1 MAKRKA
7 NADAISAA
15 PAAQGRDLIANIT
28 ARLDYPRSHR
38 DVTIECKRAQK
49 EARKQLFRQF
59 REPGWAFLRPI
70 SRFMVTVL
78 TPARKARALAEF
90 IFRAGPIF
98 WRRLSEDRKRPVDPS
113 PHFPHMGAW
122 SGEGVHAAWIGHST
136 VLIRVDGFTIL
147 TDPVFSTRVGIKIG
161 PLTLGIKRLVH
172 PAVPL
177 QDLPVPDLI
186 LLSHAHMDHL
196 DRPSLRKLENRGTT
210 VITAAGTSDLL
221 RVKRYHAVHEL
232 RWDESRQV
240 GPAKVRAFEVKHWG
254 ARTRTDVHRGY
265 NGYLIEAGRYRIIF
279 GGDTAYTDLFRK
291 VRSSKPVDLAIMPI
305 GAYDPWIHA
314 HCNPEQALA
323 MANDSGA
330 EFLLPVHHRTFK
342 LSNEPYEEPIER
354 LLLASG
360 SAQDRIAVRE
370 IGDEFYLGVAR

>member
-1 MAKRKA
+1 M
-7 NADAISAA
+7 
-15 PAAQGRDLIANIT
+15 
-28 ARLDYPRSHR
+28 
-38 DVTIECKRAQK
+38 
-49 EARKQLFRQF
+49 
-59 REPGWAFLRPI
+59 
-70 SRFMVTVL
+70 
-78 TPARKARALAEF
+78 TPARKAGALAGF
-90 IFRAGPIF
+90 VFQAAPIF

-113 PHFPHMGAW
+113 PQVPDILAW

-147 TDPVFSTRVGIKIG
+147 TDPVFSTRAGIKIG
-161 PLTLGIKRLVH
+161 PFTLGIKRLVH
-172 PAVPL
+172 PAVRLPE
-177 QDLPVPDLI
+177 LPVPDLI

-221 RVKRYHAVHEL
+221 RVKRYRAVHEL
-232 RWDESRQV
+232 RWEESRQV

-265 NGYLIEAGRYRIIF
+265 NGYLIEAGRYRIVF

-323 MANDSGA
+323 MANQAGA
-330 EFLLPVHHRTFK
+330 EFVLPVHHRTFK
-342 LSNEPYEEPIER
+342 LSNEPYGEPIER

-370 IGDEFYLGVAR
+370 IGEEFHLGAWAIGPTRRS